1 MGEGAAVFAVSSTI
15 EGCAITHNFN
25 TDPGGGAWLDTCLM
39 DRCVVAYNVCAFPGL
54 QNEGGGGVSETNSI
68 IRNSLIVSNR
78 VIQGQPDFPHGGL
91 GGGVYM
97 RGGALVNCTVSEN
110 AANTNPQQ
118 PGHGAGVYV
127 ESGGITN
134 SIISSNFLYAFV
146 SLPDEW
152 FNAGAGVFDHSCTTP
167 DPGGVR
173 NIVQDP
179 QFLDLANGNFHCAS
193 NSPCIGAGVVQPWMT
208 NAFDLDGNPRTT
220 NGVVDLGAYQSP
232 FATAPP
238 PPPPTPQQQAGSLIS
253 EVNNLAQQGALNQN
267 QQKTL
272 NARLKIAV
280 DSMNEG
286 RTAAACAQV
295 GAFINQV
302 QGYLKRGALT
312 QAQAQS
318 LTDAANKLRASLG
331 CQQV

>member
-1 MGEGAAVFAVSSTI
+1 
-15 EGCAITHNFN
+15 
-25 TDPGGGAWLDTCLM
+25 M
-39 DRCVVAYNVCAFPGL
+39 DRCVVAYNVCAWPGF
-54 QNEGGGGVSETNSI
+54 QNGGGGGVSETNSI

-78 VIQGQPDFPHGGL
+78 VIVGQPDFPQEVL

-110 AANTNPQQ
+110 VANDNPPQSL
-118 PGHGAGVYV
+118 GHGAGVYV

-134 SIISSNFLYAFV
+134 SIISSNFSNFSR
-146 SLPDEW
+146 SLATNNLAINQLDNEW
-152 FNAGAGVFDHSCTTP
+152 FNLGAGVFDHSCTTP
-167 DPGGVR
+167 DPGGIG
-173 NIVQDP
+173 NIIQDP
-179 QFLDLANGNFHCAS
+179 QFLDLTNGNYHLAS
-193 NSPCIGAGVVQPWMT
+193 SSPCIAAGEVQPWMT

-220 NGVVDLGAYQSP
+220 NGVVDIGAYQSP
-232 FATAPP
+232 FAMPP
-238 PPPPTPQQQAGSLIS
+238 PPPPTPQQQAAALIS

-302 QGYLKRGALT
+302 QVYLKRGALT
-312 QAQAQS
+312 QARAQS

-331 CQQV
+331 CQ